1 MTPINPLVGAQ
12 SIEQINNWKA
22 AYANGI
28 YSIETNG
35 HIAYF
40 KNPDRHD
47 INCAMSKADKEKALD
62 VYETLA
68 QLTFLGGSEA
78 LLVND
83 QLFLGICKEL
93 KAKLEGAKAIL
104 VNL

>member
-1 MTPINPLVGAQ
+1 MNPMNHLMGEQ

-22 AYANGI
+22 TYTNGI
-28 YSIETNG
+28 YSIEAKE

-47 INCAMSKADKEKALD
+47 INCAMSKADKDKALD

-78 LLVND
+78 LLLND

-93 KAKLEGAKAIL
+93 KAKLEGTKAIL